1 MFTTLFQ
8 QLLSPRFSSADV
20 ALVLL
25 GVALG
30 VWLGF
35 RMAIYRTRGKQPK
48 AVEPFADP
56 KKKGFQTHV
65 MRDLVAEAFDLDEE
79 PKAIPTTRG

>member
-1 MFTTLFQ
+1 
-8 QLLSPRFSSADV
+8 
-20 ALVLL
+20 
-25 GVALG
+25 VALG